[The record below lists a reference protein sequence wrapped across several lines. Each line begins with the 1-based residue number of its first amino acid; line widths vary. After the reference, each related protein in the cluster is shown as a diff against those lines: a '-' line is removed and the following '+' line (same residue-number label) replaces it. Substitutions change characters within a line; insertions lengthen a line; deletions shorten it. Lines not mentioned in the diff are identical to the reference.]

1 MSILSHNTKL
11 ILIQYRKHRPMDE
24 EFRENAARARLRF
37 AGNAILAEVKERNKK
52 WTWGY
57 FSERR
62 DDRERYVE
70 LFQKKLI
77 ASLMGNVCLSHLLT
91 ARAYSKSRTL

>member
-1 MSILSHNTKL
+1 M
-11 ILIQYRKHRPMDE
+11 
-24 EFRENAARARLRF
+24 
-37 AGNAILAEVKERNKK
+37 K
-52 WTWGY
+52 WTWDY

-77 ASLMGNVCLSHLLT
+77 APLAANVC
-91 ARAYSKSRTL
+91 

>member
-1 MSILSHNTKL
+1 MFISFQNAKSN
-11 ILIQYRKHRPMDE
+11 QYRRHRPTDQ

-37 AGNAILAEVKERNKK
+37 AGSAILAEVHERNMK
-52 WTWGY
+52 WTWDY

-77 ASLMGNVCLSHLLT
+77 APLAANVC
-91 ARAYSKSRTL
+91 